1 MISNLLL
8 EQSDFLFNNC
18 FIDLNNNSN
27 LFVGELNK
35 KDAKQFIKY
44 FNNKQTNKIANKA
57 INNCEYTIEF
67 QFNYCKNTKT
77 IELILI
83 DTMNYDDKAIYQQ
96 TIDKQQLIDLFN
108 TLDCQKSIDNEKYY
122 NIFQYKFIA
131 NYKLLINLLK

>member
-83 DTMNYDDKAIYQQ
+83 DTMNYDDEAIYQQ
-96 TIDKQQLIDLFN
+96 TIDQQQLIDLFN